1 LAATQA
7 HHGHARHTK
16 KCAEGA
22 KEVNPGLLARSES
35 CPGMVKNILCLI
47 YGFWDSKDF
56 DNDLGREASKSLLFV
71 DELLNSI

>member
-1 LAATQA
+1 
-7 HHGHARHTK
+7 
-16 KCAEGA
+16 
-22 KEVNPGLLARSES
+22 
-35 CPGMVKNILCLI
+35 MVKNILCLI